1 MSVALSETF
10 LHFALFE
17 SFPPSVSFAAMSILN
32 YFEKVPKNPLQAMSS
47 APTEEAGRHVGV
59 ANLTERETEEVTNEV
74 TMLEDKGRK
83 RIKYIKWTAEER
95 AEIGQHAVRH
105 GVNQTVRLLKGK
117 YPRLMHQSIPAAP
130 IPPPG

>member
-47 APTEEAGRHVGV
+47 APKEEAGRHVGV
-59 ANLTERETEEVTNEV
+59 VNLTERETEEVTNEV
-74 TMLEDKGRK
+74 TMLENRGRK
-83 RIKYIKWTAEER
+83 RRTTSS
-95 AEIGQHAVRH
+95 GQ
-105 GVNQTVRLLKGK
+105 
-117 YPRLMHQSIPAAP
+117 PRKEQK
-130 IPPPG
+130 